1 LKWFNENTNGLIKSN
16 TGGVM
21 FTLNFNTKM
30 ACKIIAISPR
40 QIQHWDETELV
51 KPSIREAAGKGTVRL
66 YSYTDLIQLKVVK
79 TLRDHRISLQKIR
92 RSLEYLQ
99 SHFPEI
105 KRPLLELKFLTDGE
119 TIFVLT
125 SDQKEILDTLKRQF
139 VFTLA
144 IGEIVHKL
152 RGEVMSFIQKVREKV
167 TVGGKEYEVI
177 LTPEIEDGGYSI
189 VCPALRGCRSQGD
202 TKAEALA
209 MIKDA
214 ISLWLK
220 THRELL
226 SRRALKRAA

>member
-1 LKWFNENTNGLIKSN
+1 
-16 TGGVM
+16 M
-21 FTLNFNTKM
+21 FTLSFNTKT
-30 ACKIIAISPR
+30 ASKIVGVSLR
-40 QIQHWDETELV
+40 QLQHWDEKGLV
-51 KPSIREAAGKGTVRL
+51 KPSIREAAGKGTIRL
-66 YSYTDLIQLKVVK
+66 YSYTDLIQLRVVK
-79 TLRDHRISLQKIR
+79 TLRDNRISLQKIL

-105 KRPLLELKFLTDGE
+105 KKPLLELKFITDGE

-152 RGEVMSFIQKVREKV
+152 RGEVMSFIQKVKERV
-167 TVGGKEYEVI
+167 TVEGKEYEVI
-177 LTPEIEDGGYSI
+177 LTPEIEDGGFSV
-189 VCPALRGCRSQGD
+189 VCPTLKGCRSQGD

-214 ISLWLK
+214 VLLWLK
-220 THRELL
+220 TNKELAAK
-226 SRRALKRAA
+226 RVLKRAA

>member
-1 LKWFNENTNGLIKSN
+1 
-16 TGGVM
+16 M
-21 FTLNFNTKM
+21 FALSFNTKT
-30 ACKIIAISPR
+30 ASKIIGVSLR
-40 QIQHWDETELV
+40 QLQHWDEKGLV
-51 KPSIREAAGKGTVRL
+51 KPSIREAAGKGTIRL
-66 YSYTDLIQLKVVK
+66 YSYTDLIQLRVVK
-79 TLRDHRISLQKIR
+79 TLRDNRISLQKIL

-99 SHFPEI
+99 SHFPQM

-152 RGEVMSFIQKVREKV
+152 RGEVMSFIQKVKERV
-167 TVGGKEYEVI
+167 AVGGKGYEVI
-177 LTPEIEDGGYSI
+177 LTPEIEDGGYSV
-189 VCPALRGCRSQGD
+189 VCPVLRGCRSQGD

-214 ISLWLK
+214 IQLWLRTNK
-220 THRELL
+220 ELGAK
-226 SRRALKRAA
+226 RTLKIAA

>member
-1 LKWFNENTNGLIKSN
+1 
-16 TGGVM
+16 M
-21 FTLNFNTKM
+21 FTLSFNTKT
-30 ACKIIAISPR
+30 ASKIIGVTLR
-40 QIQHWDETELV
+40 QLQHWDEKGLV
-51 KPSIREAAGKGTVRL
+51 KPSIREAAGKGTMRL
-66 YSYTDLIQLKVVK
+66 YSYTDLIQLRVVK
-79 TLRDHRISLQKIR
+79 TLRDNRISLQKIL

-99 SHFPEI
+99 SHFPQI

-152 RGEVMSFIQKVREKV
+152 RGEVMSFIQKVKERV
-167 TVGGKEYEVI
+167 TVEAKEYEVI
-177 LTPEIEDGGYSI
+177 LSPEIEDGGYSV

-214 ISLWLK
+214 IQLWLRTNK
-220 THRELL
+220 ELAG
-226 SRRALKRAA
+226 RRALKRAA

>member
-1 LKWFNENTNGLIKSN
+1 
-16 TGGVM
+16 M

-30 ACKIIAISPR
+30 ACKIIGVSPR

-105 KRPLLELKFLTDGE
+105 KKPFLELKFLTDGE
-119 TIFVLT
+119 TLFILT
-125 SDQKEILDTLKRQF
+125 SDEKKILDTLKKQF

-144 IGEIVHKL
+144 IGELVHEL
-152 RGEVMSFIQKVREKV
+152 RGQVTSSIERIKESV

-177 LTPEIEDGGYSI
+177 LTPEIEDGGYSV
-189 VCPALRGCRSQGD
+189 VCPALKGCRSQGE

-209 MIKDA
+209 MVKDA
-214 ISLWLK
+214 IALWLK
-220 THRELL
+220 TNKELTTRRTL
-226 SRRALKRAA
+226 RRAA